1 MALSENRREFLPSIF
16 KDIPLSLHEAAF
28 RGDVDTLKHLID
40 DCGLISNIDRHLIW
54 SGGSIPCAPLLLA
67 VIGGHVDCI
76 KFLIHKGANVNCV
89 DDRGQSPLYIAAV
102 NRNLNCIQILLQ
114 AAAKPNGSA
123 HNRCTPLFFA
133 TRDGEVDIMRELI
146 NHGADINSA
155 VHLSPKLYPNT
166 LINTPLYISVSYNKL
181 DCFKLLL
188 QSGANPNFNCK
199 RLDERN
205 RLQSFYGEVS
215 LVLFALFIR
224 YSEFAKLLVEFGAD
238 LSLFSCNETLGN
250 SHLILNN
257 PCALYFQM
265 ARANPRILQ
274 SACRLLIRRCLGVT
288 RLNYIND
295 LPLPKFLKNYLFY
308 KPV

>member
-1 MALSENRREFLPSIF
+1 MTIHMVMLAKTLLPIIASKCF
-16 KDIPLSLHEAAF
+16 K
-28 RGDVDTLKHLID
+28 
-40 DCGLISNIDRHLIW
+40 
-54 SGGSIPCAPLLLA
+54 
-67 VIGGHVDCI
+67 
-76 KFLIHKGANVNCV
+76 
-89 DDRGQSPLYIAAV
+89 
-102 NRNLNCIQILLQ
+102 
-114 AAAKPNGSA
+114 
-123 HNRCTPLFFA
+123 
-133 TRDGEVDIMRELI
+133 
-146 NHGADINSA
+146 
-155 VHLSPKLYPNT
+155 
-166 LINTPLYISVSYNKL
+166 LYISVSYNKL

-205 RLQSFYGEVS
+205 RLQSFYGERPLPSSATS
-215 LVLFALFIR
+215 LLDAVVKMNCR
-224 YSEFAKLLVEFGAD
+224 EEFAKLLVEFGAD